1 MKNRRNHSS
10 KEAEYFFKI
19 AFKAINDVNE
29 FCGVMNG
36 LEKFVVSA
44 EVRSGTFAVDARS
57 IMGIFSLNLNKPV
70 EVWFRIEVIE
80 QTKTMDMDKYFAAK
94 IEKWLM
100 SDKAEV

>member
-36 LEKFVVSA
+36 LERFVVSA

>member
-10 KEAEYFFKI
+10 HEEEYFFKI

-29 FCGVMNG
+29 FCGIMNG

-57 IMGIFSLNLNKPV
+57 LMGIFSLNLNKPV
-70 EVWFRIEVIE
+70 EVWFRIEINE
-80 QTKTMDMDKYFAAK
+80 QLKHMDMDKYFAAK

>member
-10 KEAEYFFKI
+10 HEEEYFFKI

-57 IMGIFSLNLNKPV
+57 LMGIFSLNLNKPV
-70 EVWFRIEVIE
+70 EVWFRIEINE
-80 QTKTMDMDKYFAAK
+80 QLKHMDMDKYFSAK
-94 IEKWLM
+94 IEKWLAL
-100 SDKAEV
+100 D